1 MKSSKSTSGTPSA
14 LSTGLSSPPYSN
26 VERRNSSGITRPQSY
41 HPGRHIN
48 PTGYELDS
56 ELQVADLN
64 IGMSEEEFSKFNKL
78 LAAEELADLG
88 MTTMEIE
95 AKKRGQRWRNVAHL
109 VFKNHHNLTLPELRD
124 R

>member
-1 MKSSKSTSGTPSA
+1 MKSSKSTSATPSA
-14 LSTGLSSPPYSN
+14 SSTGLSSPPYSN

-64 IGMSEEEFSKFNKL
+64 IGMSEEEFAKFNKL
-78 LAAEELADLG
+78 LATEELADLG

-95 AKKRGQRWRNVAHL
+95 AKRRGQRRRNLAHL
-109 VFKNHHNLTLPELRD
+109 VFKNHHNLTFPELRD

>member
-1 MKSSKSTSGTPSA
+1 MKSSKSTSATPSA
-14 LSTGLSSPPYSN
+14 ASTGLSSPPYSN

-64 IGMSEEEFSKFNKL
+64 IGMSEEEFAKFNKL

-95 AKKRGQRWRNVAHL
+95 AKKRGQRWRNLSHL